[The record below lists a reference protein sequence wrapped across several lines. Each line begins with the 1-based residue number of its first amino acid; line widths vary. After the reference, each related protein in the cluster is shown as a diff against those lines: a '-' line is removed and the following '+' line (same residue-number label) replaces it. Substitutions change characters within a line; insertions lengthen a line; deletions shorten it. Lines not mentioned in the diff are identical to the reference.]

1 MDENNNRNNGT
12 VPTTEVAPET
22 EKRSPKENNQT
33 KNQREVVRGNREG
46 EKNKIKQ
53 WNNLTANTYTKRPE
67 YMEKLT
73 RKESQAMLRA
83 RTSMMNVR
91 MNHKNGQEKH
101 KCRFCKEAEETQ
113 EHVIQDWLPE
123 NKEKQ
128 RHYQVRGNI

>member
-101 KCRFCKEAEETQ
+101 KCRFCNEAEETQ